1 MPNIFILPVYF
12 IYKFTHFY
20 LSSTFLELAKS
31 WDAHEK
37 SPVMILFEDGNP
49 KTRLYEETFYLDIVA
64 KIGKFCRPA
73 GEEHQEL
80 K

>member
-1 MPNIFILPVYF
+1 MPNIFILPAYF
-12 IYKFTHFY
+12 IYEFTHFY

-37 SPVMILFEDGNP
+37 SPVMILFEDGKP